1 MTLHALLRLFVYDDW
16 ANREALAS
24 LKAAGTPPP
33 RAVQIMAHILAAEWL
48 WMGRLKQDRSPVAVW
63 PEWTLEQGD
72 MELGR
77 LKPAWNA
84 YLDTLRA
91 EDLLALV
98 AYVNTVGQAW
108 TNTVQDILTHVPV
121 HSAYHRGQIAYAL
134 GRAGG
139 QAAYT
144 DFIHAVRRGFV
155 E

>member
-1 MTLHALLRLFVYDDW
+1 MLHALLRLFDYDDW

-24 LKAAGTPPP
+24 LKAAGTPAP
-33 RAVQIMAHILAAEWL
+33 RAVQIMAHILAVEWL
-48 WMGRLKQDRSPVAVW
+48 WMGRLKQDRSPVTVW
-63 PEWTLEQGD
+63 PEWTLEQCD
-72 MELGR
+72 VEVAR

-84 YLDTLRA
+84 YLGTLRP
-91 EDLLALV
+91 EDLLAPV
-98 AYVNTVGQAW
+98 GYVNTVGEAW

-134 GRAGG
+134 GRAGH

-144 DFIHAVRRGFV
+144 DFVHAVRRGFV